1 MDRNFHIP
9 KKIVIGLI
17 KESDDTKGIISYI
30 GRNGKIVQEKQF
42 RNLVNDEYIEVDNI
56 PRSGFLLYRKE
67 LILRTSYTWYK
78 DDRISIKDKDG
89 FYFNISTSNF
99 INILDNCDIV
109 NKALCGEFV
118 FSWGENNGELTLL
131 STESKEYKEA
141 LKVNRPE
148 KEYTSSDLIPGTK
161 YRFKKGRLSYSLC
174 RDWDNPT
181 GIFIGNVKISKSFY
195 GKRFETKCLFYSP
208 NENDSEKGGNDFL
221 FLSNPK
227 DVDYPIKENYIDN
240 ANVNNILSEFNNTA
254 YSFDFWNSNK
264 KIVDSVELLDLKD
277 FPINIKERI
286 IVNDKNSV
294 AVYNNN
300 CIFGKEF
307 YYLKKYITYVDDP
320 TNHYRYNYSS
330 KSLNDYIS
338 CKFSITNG
346 ILKVSE
352 VISDLGKCPGM
363 YSSSNSIPGSA
374 TIEKIYTNCTP
385 KDIQNAK
392 IGNKYYDKGTATAK
406 MILYKTENGKY
417 SESLQVVLSEIIVTS
432 MEDLPKKLLDR
443 KLYLPE

>member
-17 KESDDTKGIISYI
+17 KEADDTKGIISYI
-30 GRNGKIVQEKQF
+30 GRNGKIAQEKQF
-42 RNLVNDEYIEVDNI
+42 KNLVNDEYTEVDNI

-78 DDRISIKDKDG
+78 DDRIAIKDKDG

-148 KEYTSSDLIPGTK
+148 KEYTSFDLTPGTK
-161 YRFKKGRLSYSLC
+161 YRFKKGKLSYSLC

-208 NENDSEKGGNDFL
+208 KEDDSVKGGDDFL

-254 YSFDFWNSNK
+254 YSFDFWNSDR
-264 KIVDSVELLDLKD
+264 KIVDSIELLDLKD
-277 FPINIKERI
+277 FPFDIKERI
-286 IVNDKNSV
+286 VVDDKKSV
-294 AVYNNN
+294 AIYNNN
-300 CIFGKEF
+300 CIIGKEF
-307 YYLKKYITYVDDP
+307 YYLKQYITYMNDP
-320 TNHYRYNYSS
+320 TNHYRYGYCG
-330 KSLNDYIS
+330 KVLNDYIS

-346 ILKVSE
+346 MLKISE
-352 VISDLGKCPGM
+352 MISDLGRCLGTYINSHCM
-363 YSSSNSIPGSA
+363 SNPVSI
-374 TIEKIYTNCTP
+374 EDIYTNCTP

-392 IGNKYYDKGTATAK
+392 SGNRGDLKPTAK
-406 MILYKTENGKY
+406 LILYKTENGKY

-443 KLYLPE
+443 KLYLPK